1 LDVIENFLA
10 KVATLLYLYLILQ
23 VVCLHNDSTPLF
35 VYFNYFEHSS
45 YCLLLLNNPFVLT
58 LMDPLVNYLDF
69 AIQRAVGLYEQLD
82 KSKITL
88 LNFVSDFFNNCEFYK
103 SLNTQK
109 YNDAQPS
116 FIFCGL
122 IHKACTILIEKGEDI
137 ERATYDLLITSS
149 KAVRIMVLLIDKL
162 VST

>member
-10 KVATLLYLYLILQ
+10 RVATLLYSYSILR
-23 VVCLHNDSTPLF
+23 VVCSHNDSTLSF

-45 YCLLLLNNPFVLT
+45 HCLPLPNNPFVLT
-58 LMDPLVNYLDF
+58 LMDPLVDYPDF
-69 AIQRAVGLYEQLD
+69 AIQRAVGLHEQLD
-82 KSKITL
+82 KSKITPP
-88 LNFVSDFFNNCEFYK
+88 NFVSDFFNDREFYK
-103 SLNTQK
+103 SLDTQK

-122 IHKACTILIEKGEDI
+122 IHEACTILIEKGEDI